1 MTGIVSFII
10 EIEVNEEN
18 KNDISMGD
26 INTVLSNM
34 EELCALRDWPIHDQ
48 RIEIDKD

>member
-10 EIEVNEEN
+10 EIEINEDN
-18 KNDISMGD
+18 KHEVSMGA
-26 INTVLSNM
+26 ISEVLSNM

-48 RIEIDKD
+48 RIEFDKD